1 MEAGANS
8 EMISKTF
15 KDLSVL
21 EEEFLKVEIASS
33 ECSLC
38 QLYVYCTLIL
48 KPARR
53 KEHALKSLYN
63 KRQELLDSL
72 EGFWPIV
79 FQNAPDGLSQ
89 FFTPLDLEI
98 LSTLKSFNV
107 ERYQIDSETQGE
119 PRSVRFT
126 FEFSPNEYLE
136 DKVLVKEVEYR
147 SGPGVAEGYVS
158 VPVPI
163 KWKNKKVDPTRG
175 LLNGAVELYQA
186 EQTLNNEGG
195 EVDPVEREG
204 LWQNEKLR
212 DLLDKEEESDEDFSF
227 FCWFGFR
234 GAILKPDADGHEDE
248 DENEDDSDDEPET
261 MIDAEIFPAGEELTI
276 SLAEDLWPTAPVSFT
291 EALIEPEEDDEEDSD
306 ELMGDG
312 DEDSEDDI
320 PELVPAH
327 EVERPKKKPR
337 MGRASDSSGPAKTH
351 R

>member
-1 MEAGANS
+1 
-8 EMISKTF
+8 
-15 KDLSVL
+15 LS
-21 EEEFLKVEIASS
+21 EFLYGMLMS
-33 ECSLC
+33 
-38 QLYVYCTLIL
+38 

-53 KEHALKSLYN
+53 KEYALKPLYN
-63 KRQELLDSL
+63 KRQKLLDSL
-72 EGFWPIV
+72 DGFWPIV
-79 FQNAPDGLSQ
+79 FQNAPDELSD

-136 DKVLVKEVEYR
+136 DRFLVKEIEYM
-147 SGPGVAEGYVS
+147 SGPGVSEGFVS
-158 VPVPI
+158 IPVPI
-163 KWKNKKVDPTRG
+163 KWKNKKADPTRG
-175 LLNGAVELYQA
+175 LLDGAVELYQA
-186 EQTLNNEGG
+186 EQTLNDEGG

-212 DLLDKEEESDEDFSF
+212 DLIAKEDESDEDLSF

-234 GAILKPDADGHEDE
+234 GAILKPIESGPEDE
-248 DENEDDSDDEPET
+248 SEEDSDDEEET

-276 SLAEDLWPTAPVSFT
+276 CLAEDLWPTAPVSFT
-291 EALIEPEEDDEEDSD
+291 EALMEPEEDSEADSD

-312 DEDSEDDI
+312 DEEPEDGI

-327 EVERPKKKPR
+327 EVEPPSKKRR
-337 MGRASDSSGPAKTH
+337 MGRPSDSSAPAKA
-351 R
+351 RR